1 MNCKKCDTKL
11 LIGESWTSSMKKA
24 GNYKCKSCHSKK
36 VSQWNKN
43 NSNILKSA
51 HKKHYNK
58 NKHDFVVYLLEEDNY
73 VGVTENLYYRKA
85 VHKHLNRNTDKVRVL
100 YQTKNR
106 ADALELEEL
115 LHDIGYEGRH
125 SQNTYK

>member
-1 MNCKKCDTKL
+1 MNCKKCNIELAGGNHYKSDAERSIYICKECRKDRTKVH
-11 LIGESWTSSMKKA
+11 
-24 GNYKCKSCHSKK
+24 Y
-36 VSQWNKN
+36 KN
-43 NSNILKSA
+43 NTESYINRMQERYSKA
-51 HKKHYNK
+51 KGDCK
-58 NKHDFVVYLLEEDNY
+58 VYLLENENY
-73 VGVTENLYYRKA
+73 VGVTQNMEWRMSQ
-85 VHKHLNRNTDKVRVL
+85 HKHLNRNTDKVRVL